1 MSHARIEMGIDLLP
15 ASLDPDNI
23 VAENPWPLLAAI
35 VDSCEDA
42 IISKDLKGKITS
54 WNLAAE
60 RMFGYRPEEVI
71 GKSILVL
78 IPPDLHEEE
87 AGLLKKLVAG
97 NRIEHHETVRVTKT
111 GERLDLSL
119 TISPIRDGMGNII
132 GASKIARDI
141 SLRKKMEALL
151 LQSEKIA
158 TAGRM
163 AATIAHEINNP
174 LEAVMNLVYLAR
186 QSSSA
191 DSDAHRYLVTA
202 ENEVERVS
210 RIARSTLGYYRD
222 QGTPSEVYLREL
234 MEDSLGVFASK
245 LAGRRIAI
253 ESSYCQSRPILVSK
267 GEMMQ
272 IFSNIISNSIDAMNH
287 GGLLRIG
294 VAESRGP
301 NGDGL
306 QVTIEDNGTGI
317 GEQHIAKIF
326 EPFFTTKPDVGTGI
340 GLWVTKRMI
349 ESRGGQIT
357 VSSCTTPGNSGSQV
371 TIDLPYAA

>member
-1 MSHARIEMGIDLLP
+1 MGIDLLP

-23 VAENPWPLLAAI
+23 VAENPGSLLAAI

-119 TISPIRDGMGNII
+119 TISPIRDGMGNVI
-132 GASKIARDI
+132 GASKIAHDI

-234 MEDSLGVFASK
+234 MEDSLEVFASK
-245 LAGRRIAI
+245 LTGRRIAI

-272 IFSNIISNSIDAMNH
+272 VFSNIISNSIDAMHH

-294 VAESRGP
+294 VAESTGS

-317 GEQHIAKIF
+317 DEQHIAKIF

-349 ESRGGQIT
+349 ESRGGQIA